1 MLPIHALVTFLISP
15 LGTAIALG
23 ALGLVLGLARQ
34 RRLGASLGTFA
45 LVWLWLWATPWVSH
59 QFRAQLEQ
67 PFAPVPPSQVQAA
80 PAAVVLGGGI
90 EPARRGRSALP
101 DLRNAADRVWH
112 AARLYHAGK
121 APLLVLSGGS
131 DTGTYA
137 TSEAMAMQQLLLQMG
152 VPEAAMLLEEASRN
166 TQQNAQ
172 DCARLLRERGIQR
185 VLLVTSALHMQ
196 RALALFEAEGLQIT
210 AVAADHEADD
220 TSRWPWWRR
229 WLPTGDALEGS
240 GRAFKEWVG
249 HRV

>member
-1 MLPIHALVTFLISP
+1 LPIHALVTFLISP
-15 LGTAIALG
+15 LGTALTLG
-23 ALGLVLGLARQ
+23 ALGVM
-34 RRLGASLGTFA
+34 
-45 LVWLWLWATPWVSH
+45 
-59 QFRAQLEQ
+59 
-67 PFAPVPPSQVQAA
+67 
-80 PAAVVLGGGI
+80 LGGGI

-172 DCARLLRERGIQR
+172 
-185 VLLVTSALHMQ
+185 
-196 RALALFEAEGLQIT
+196 
-210 AVAADHEADD
+210 
-220 TSRWPWWRR
+220 
-229 WLPTGDALEGS
+229 GS
-240 GRAFKEWVG
+240 GRAFKESVE